1 MTEYKGFKIYRAD
14 GYSSA
19 YHIYKGKDLFS
30 SLMLSSIDVAKR
42 CIDTYFKRCGG
53 EEIPLIEQEF
63 KEVKTVPQNIFPIIE
78 NTREIHLSEHEK
90 YIQKLLSEK

>member
-42 CIDTYFKRCGG
+42 CIDTYLRRCGG
-53 EEIPLIEQEF
+53 EDIKLLEDEIKPKIKYIEPTIE
-63 KEVKTVPQNIFPIIE
+63 KREVY
-78 NTREIHLSEHEK
+78 LSEHEK
-90 YIQKLLSEK
+90 HIDKLLSEK